1 MILLRISLSFF
12 QQTRYNHADIRSTV
26 SFLQKEKV
34 LVTGAAGF
42 IGSNLSRKLL
52 EKGYQVIGLDNL
64 STGRLENLGGLE
76 NETDFN
82 FIEGDINDLDLLMD
96 VMSDVGHVLHQ
107 AAIPSVPRS
116 VSDPLTSNK
125 ANIDG
130 TLSVLVAAKES
141 DVKKVVMASSS
152 SVYGDSETLPK
163 HEGME
168 YNPLSPYALNK
179 LTCELYC
186 KIFTDLHGL
195 QTACLRYFNVFGP
208 HQDPKS
214 EYAAVIPRFITTI
227 ANDASPT
234 IFGDGT
240 QTRDFTFVEDV
251 AEANIR
257 AMTSDA
263 TGNFNIAGGS
273 RISLLELVKTINDI
287 LGKDVEP
294 FFEETRAGDIKH
306 SLADIS
312 KAKEAFGYS
321 PIYSLEQGLRRTA
334 EWFTN

>member
-1 MILLRISLSFF
+1 M
-12 QQTRYNHADIRSTV
+12 
-26 SFLQKEKV
+26 QKDKV

-42 IGSNLSRKLL
+42 IGSNISSKLL
-52 EKGYQVIGLDNL
+52 EKGYHVVGLDNL
-64 STGRLENLGGLE
+64 STGRQENLVDLQDKE
-76 NETDFN
+76 DFR
-82 FIEGDINDLDLLMD
+82 FIQGDINDLELLMD
-96 VMSDVGHVLHQ
+96 IMSDVSYVLHQ

-116 VSDPLTSNK
+116 VSDPITSNK

-141 DVKKVVMASSS
+141 KVKKVVMASSS

-214 EYAAVIPRFITTI
+214 EYAAVIPRFITMI
-227 ANDASPT
+227 ANDSSPT

-240 QTRDFTFVEDV
+240 QTRDFTFVDDV

-257 AMTSDA
+257 AMTSKA

-273 RISLLELVKTINDI
+273 RISLLDLVKTINDI
-287 LGKDVEP
+287 LDKDVEP
-294 FFEETRAGDIKH
+294 LFDEPRAGDIKH

-312 KAKEAFGYS
+312 KARDAFGFS
-321 PIYSLEQGLRRTA
+321 PQYSLEQGLRRTA

>member
-1 MILLRISLSFF
+1 M
-12 QQTRYNHADIRSTV
+12 
-26 SFLQKEKV
+26 QKDKV

-42 IGSNLSRKLL
+42 IGSNLSSKLL
-52 EKGYQVIGLDNL
+52 EKGYQVVGLDNL
-64 STGRLENLGGLE
+64 STGRQENLVDLQDKE
-76 NETDFN
+76 DFR
-82 FIEGDINDLDLLMD
+82 FIQGDINDLELLMD
-96 VMSDVGHVLHQ
+96 IMSDVSYVLHQ

-116 VSDPLTSNK
+116 VSDPITSNK

-141 DVKKVVMASSS
+141 KVKKVVMASSS

-214 EYAAVIPRFITTI
+214 EYAAVIPRFITMI
-227 ANDASPT
+227 ANDSSPT

-240 QTRDFTFVEDV
+240 QTRDFTFVDDV

-257 AMTSDA
+257 AMTSKA

-273 RISLLELVKTINDI
+273 RISLLDLVKTINDI
-287 LGKDVEP
+287 LGKDVQSLFDEP
-294 FFEETRAGDIKH
+294 RAGDIKH

-312 KAKEAFGYS
+312 KARDAFGFS
-321 PIYSLEQGLRRTA
+321 PQYSLEQGLRRTA

>member
-1 MILLRISLSFF
+1 MS
-12 QQTRYNHADIRSTV
+12 V
-26 SFLQKEKV
+26 LQKDKV

-42 IGSNLSRKLL
+42 IGSNLSSKLL
-52 EKGYQVIGLDNL
+52 EKGYQVVGLDNL
-64 STGRLENLGGLE
+64 STGRQENLVDLQDKE
-76 NETDFN
+76 DFR
-82 FIEGDINDLDLLMD
+82 FIQGDINDLELLMD
-96 VMSDVGHVLHQ
+96 IMSDVSYVLHQ

-116 VSDPLTSNK
+116 VSDPITSNK

-141 DVKKVVMASSS
+141 KVKKVVMASSS

-214 EYAAVIPRFITTI
+214 EYAAVIPRFITMI
-227 ANDASPT
+227 ANDSSPT

-240 QTRDFTFVEDV
+240 QTRDFTFVDDV

-257 AMTSDA
+257 AMTSKA

-273 RISLLELVKTINDI
+273 RISLLDLVKTINDI
-287 LGKDVEP
+287 LDKDVEP
-294 FFEETRAGDIKH
+294 LFDEPRAGDIKH

-312 KAKEAFGYS
+312 KARDAFGFS
-321 PIYSLEQGLRRTA
+321 PQYSLEQGLRRTA